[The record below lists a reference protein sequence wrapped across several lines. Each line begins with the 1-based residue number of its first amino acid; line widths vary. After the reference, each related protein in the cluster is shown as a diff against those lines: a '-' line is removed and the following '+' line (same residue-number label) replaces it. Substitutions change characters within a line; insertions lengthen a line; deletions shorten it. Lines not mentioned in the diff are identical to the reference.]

1 MWPAPVRQTR
11 WVGRATEI
19 RHRPRNRGSKP
30 AAMGRDRKG
39 PDTQASRRGSPASRG
54 RCPPPAREREL
65 DAPYGAASRA
75 AVQAFSDATSLA
87 PPLQIRSIIVIPRTG
102 MSAAGRGAQTAT
114 LKQVHL
120 PREYPCGRGCWGR
133 SAWHLRGLTQGTWS
147 IAPKG
152 LVDRL
157 STTAVPIG
165 RHRGS
170 GELPCSNA

>member
-102 MSAAGRGAQTAT
+102 MSAAGRGAQTVTILSPSPAGVSLWARVLGKKCMAPAGPNT
-114 LKQVHL
+114 GDLVHSS
-120 PREYPCGRGCWGR
+120 E
-133 SAWHLRGLTQGTWS
+133 
-147 IAPKG
+147 
-152 LVDRL
+152 
-157 STTAVPIG
+157 
-165 RHRGS
+165 GS
-170 GELPCSNA
+170 GRPAVNDGGADRAAPWVG